1 MKLLFLCYIIKGVVT
16 NKYVVWESVEMKEQ
30 KGYPI
35 PLGVSEREGYINFSI
50 AVPSG
55 KTCVLKLYKE
65 GKEKCIREFVLSEE
79 DGIGEVRCLSILK
92 QDLENLEY
100 NYEIDGKPC
109 VDPYAKSVVEKED
122 RHVRGCI
129 LLEEYNWEGDRPL
142 RLPYHEVVAYSL
154 HIKGFTNHNS
164 SNVTA
169 KGTFQGIMEKIPY
182 LLELGINQIQCMPVY
197 SFEESDDHKNYWGY
211 GNAFCF
217 AIKNCYAAGKCAENE
232 LKDMVKECHKAG
244 IEVVLN
250 LPFTWDTSKQL
261 IEECLRYYVM
271 EYHID
276 GFVLNPYVA
285 PMDSIFSDPIL
296 KHTKI
301 LTYNDDFQNVMR
313 RFLKSDEGLI
323 EAVMWKLKQ
332 QTKEVQSCN
341 YITNHVGFTLQDL
354 VSYGVKHNE
363 DNGEDNQDGP
373 NYNHS
378 WNCGEEGPTRKKSVN
393 ELRKQQVRNAFF
405 LLLSAQGTPCILAGD
420 EFGNSQKGNNNVYCQ
435 DNEIAWL
442 NWSDLQKNEE
452 LFQYVKDLIALR
464 KEFKILH
471 PAQELKG
478 LHDTRYGM
486 PQISFHGDQAWKA
499 PTRVDN
505 RHLGVY
511 YHWEQ
516 DEKIDC
522 FIAYNM
528 HWEKKGFALPPLEQ
542 GKNWYQIFTTEE
554 SVISRKE
561 ILVENQ
567 REITIAGRTIGM
579 FVGR

>member
-1 MKLLFLCYIIKGVVT
+1 M
-16 NKYVVWESVEMKEQ
+16 ESMHMKEK
-30 KGYPI
+30 KGYPL
-35 PLGVSEREGYINFSI
+35 PLGVSEQGEYINFSV

-55 KTCVLKLYKE
+55 KECILKLYKK
-65 GKEKCIREFVLSEE
+65 GKEKSVAQFALSE
-79 DGIGEVRCLSILK
+79 DDAVGVVRSVLLPKSHVK
-92 QDLENLEY
+92 DMEY
-100 NYEIDGKPC
+100 IYEIEGKPC
-109 VDPYAKSVVEKED
+109 VDPYAKSVVELKGK
-122 RHVRGCI
+122 HVRGCI
-129 LLEEYNWEGDRPL
+129 LMEEYNWEGDKPL
-142 RLPYHEVVAYSL
+142 RLPYHEVIAYNL

-164 SNVTA
+164 SKVNE
-169 KGTFQGIMEKIPY
+169 KGTFQGVVEKIPY
-182 LLELGINQIQCMPVY
+182 LKELGINQIQCMPVY
-197 SFEESDDHKNYWGY
+197 SFEETDIRKNYWGY
-211 GNAFCF
+211 GEAFCF
-217 AIKNCYAAGKCAENE
+217 ALKNRYAAGEQAENE

-250 LPFTWDTSKQL
+250 LPFTDNTPKQL
-261 IEECLRYYVM
+261 IVECLRYYVM

-285 PMDSIFSDPIL
+285 PMDSILSDPIL
-296 KHTKI
+296 KHAKI

-313 RFLKSDEGLI
+313 RFLKGDEGLV

-332 QTKEVQSCN
+332 QTKDVQSCN

-378 WNCGEEGPTRKKSVN
+378 WNCGEEGPTRKKAVN
-393 ELRKQQVRNAFF
+393 ELRKKQVRNAFF

-435 DNEIAWL
+435 DNEISWL
-442 NWSDLQKNEE
+442 DWNDLKKNGE

-471 PAQELKG
+471 PEQELKG
-478 LHDTRYGM
+478 LQETRYGM
-486 PQISFHGDQAWKA
+486 PQISYHGDQAWKA
-499 PTRVDN
+499 PTRVDS
-505 RHLGVY
+505 RQLGVY
-511 YHWEQ
+511 YHWENE
-516 DEKIDC
+516 EKVDC

-528 HWEKKGFALPPLEQ
+528 HWEKKGFALPPLEK

-554 SVISRKE
+554 SVISKKDV
-561 ILVENQ
+561 LVENQ
-567 REITIAGRTIGM
+567 REITIAGRTIVM